1 MANLFIQIIIFSLIK
16 LSFQSNNETF
26 VDSITSN
33 NNLNAAEDK
42 YYLFQKCEYI
52 DDENFILFLICLLN
66 VTKTEPYLFKYFF
79 ENEEMRNTV
88 LSLAHIYLEKKE
100 CSFYILL

>member
-33 NNLNAAEDK
+33 NNLNAEEEK
-42 YYLFQKCEYI
+42 YYLFQK
-52 DDENFILFLICLLN
+52 
-66 VTKTEPYLFKYFF
+66 
-79 ENEEMRNTV
+79 
-88 LSLAHIYLEKKE
+88 
-100 CSFYILL
+100 